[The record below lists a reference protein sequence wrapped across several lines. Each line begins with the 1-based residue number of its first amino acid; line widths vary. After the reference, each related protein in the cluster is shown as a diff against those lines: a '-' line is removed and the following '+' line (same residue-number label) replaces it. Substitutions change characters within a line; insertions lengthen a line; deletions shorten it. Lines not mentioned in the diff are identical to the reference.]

1 MQTKEALRLS
11 ESLLRLKL
19 DSIINPKGNIDD
31 LELSDVIDVADIQRM
46 MDNFNK
52 LVKIPMAI
60 IDLKGKVLVG
70 VGWQEICT
78 RFHRVHPETLRNC
91 IQSDLQLT
99 DSIPHGEYK
108 LYKCKNGMWD
118 MATPIYIGDRQMGN
132 LFLGQFFFVDESID
146 LDHFRSQALKYNFD
160 QTEYLNS
167 LNKVPRLNKE
177 DFESAKIF
185 FSGFAN
191 KISELSYS
199 NIRLVRSVSEIEASQ
214 ILLKESK
221 AHLERSQEIAHLGS
235 WEMDLTNNKLSW
247 SDEVYRIFG
256 LTKGKFK
263 PTYEA
268 FLDAI
273 HPEDRAAVDNAYSN
287 SLKENRTTYE
297 IEHRVVR
304 KDNGEI
310 RFVHEKC
317 EHFMDGS
324 GRINRSIGMIHDIT
338 ERKNVEIK
346 LQELTK
352 KLHVALETGNIGVW
366 EWNLNTEEMILD
378 ERMREMINLETGSFG
393 ETYEDFENL
402 LNPEDIP
409 HLRNEINK
417 ALNENTSFDTV
428 FRIRVKN
435 GEYKF
440 LNSKALIEKD
450 SSGNPVKMK
459 GVCFDITEMKR
470 GAEQALFNL
479 NEKLLSSNNDLQQFA
494 YIASH
499 DMQEPLRMISSFT
512 QLLSQ
517 RYSDKLDKDGQEFI
531 HYIVDGAKRLQ
542 NQINDLLTLSRIQTK
557 GNEFI
562 LVDMQKVLKQVI
574 KNLKISIN
582 AKNGHITNDVLHSV
596 NADEGQMIQLL
607 QNLLE
612 NALKYC
618 NDTPGIHVSSKEE
631 DNYYLFSVKDNG
643 IGIEQ
648 KYRERIFQI
657 FQRLHSRET
666 FEGTGIGL
674 AICKRIIERHKG
686 KIWVESDL
694 GKGSKFYF
702 TIPK

>member
-1 MQTKEALRLS
+1 MKAIYVEHRGMKRIKVVFPYNSEIITQLRQIEDCRWSQTMRAWHIP
-11 ESLLRLKL
+11 
-19 DSIINPKGNIDD
+19 DTPDAI
-31 LELSDVIDVADIQRM
+31 
-46 MDNFNK
+46 NK
-52 LVKIPMAI
+52 LK
-60 IDLKGKVLVG
+60 
-70 VGWQEICT
+70 
-78 RFHRVHPETLRNC
+78 
-91 IQSDLQLT
+91 
-99 DSIPHGEYK
+99 SIFPDVEY
-108 LYKCKNGMWD
+108 
-118 MATPIYIGDRQMGN
+118 
-132 LFLGQFFFVDESID
+132 
-146 LDHFRSQALKYNFD
+146 
-160 QTEYLNS
+160 
-167 LNKVPRLNKE
+167 
-177 DFESAKIF
+177 
-185 FSGFAN
+185 
-191 KISELSYS
+191 
-199 NIRLVRSVSEIEASQ
+199 
-214 ILLKESK
+214 
-221 AHLERSQEIAHLGS
+221 
-235 WEMDLTNNKLSW
+235 
-247 SDEVYRIFG
+247 
-256 LTKGKFK
+256 
-263 PTYEA
+263 
-268 FLDAI
+268 
-273 HPEDRAAVDNAYSN
+273 
-287 SLKENRTTYE
+287 
-297 IEHRVVR
+297 
-304 KDNGEI
+304 
-310 RFVHEKC
+310 C
-317 EHFMDGS
+317 E
-324 GRINRSIGMIHDIT
+324 
-338 ERKNVEIK
+338 
-346 LQELTK
+346 Q
-352 KLHVALETGNIGVW
+352 
-366 EWNLNTEEMILD
+366 
-378 ERMREMINLETGSFG
+378 
-393 ETYEDFENL
+393 
-402 LNPEDIP
+402 
-409 HLRNEINK
+409 NK

-618 NDTPGIHVSSKEE
+618 NDTPEIHVSSKEE

-702 TIPK
+702 TIPKSGQVATCPVCVLLS